1 MNRTAHVALNWNS
14 LQSSNLQGKSQK
26 RLFFIYLF
34 FIRHSKRNSFEAG
47 WAEDRAPN
55 KVTSCLWRRLKRVF
69 EDFYLCILFK
79 LCFHVVHKV
88 VHKMGVK
95 GGGESGCKF
104 NIVFSQFT
112 CYKIL
117 WDMQFSFYCFT
128 ETNKGGLF
136 FLCLCLSNPAVTC
149 SSFYFKQLHT
159 VYHCAY
165 YWRYILKSSIF
176 SIRKSRLILTSNKNY
191 IPYFLC
197 I

>member
-34 FIRHSKRNSFEAG
+34 LFGTVKEI
-47 WAEDRAPN
+47 
-55 KVTSCLWRRLKRVF
+55 VLKQGGQKTVHRTKWPPAF
-69 EDFYLCILFK
+69 EDVSKGFLKIFISVSFLNSAFTWSIRLCTKWELR
-79 LCFHVVHKV
+79 
-88 VHKMGVK
+88 
-95 GGGESGCKF
+95 GGESGCKF